1 MYTPPQCV
9 VTQYHSMSHMALR
22 IVSFSMLIP
31 LSKKPKTTRVSRDA
45 SDSRPD
51 VTMEI
56 GPSRSTPSLR
66 AVMYRSLA
74 YICLLY
80 NIHNDCP
87 LSIVYYL
94 LYIAITNSEIVQR
107 KNRKRKTG
115 GWFLWLWLLL
125 WLAIDI

>member
-74 YICLLY
+74 RFSAFPAAVRISRHLVTKGSRCSSNAYGTFAVKSAPGLEATTNL
-80 NIHNDCP
+80 
-87 LSIVYYL
+87 
-94 LYIAITNSEIVQR
+94 IAPDRESR
-107 KNRKRKTG
+107 R
-115 GWFLWLWLLL
+115 
-125 WLAIDI
+125 A